1 MYFLQFKLLK
11 PLTEINNISIT
22 QFNSISFTENQSC
35 LGRWIFIN
43 CYLWNSKILT
53 SINKNN
59 YIIMNV
65 LLSKFTTKHNTA
77 PFSQIKIEDYFPAF
91 QEGIALAKTEIDAI
105 VNNPEAPTFE
115 NTVVAMDFAGDILDR
130 LSSVF
135 FNLNSAETSDE
146 MQKIAQEVS
155 PLLSEFG
162 NDITLNAALFA
173 KIKTVYEQKEN
184 LNLTPEQTTLLDK
197 KYKSFSRNGA
207 NLPEDKKDQLR
218 EIDKELSKLSLQF
231 GENVLAE
238 TNAFELHLTDEK
250 DLAGLPEGTIEAARL
265 LAKEKEKEG
274 WIFTLDHPS
283 YVPFLTY
290 ADNRELRKKMAI
302 AFGARSFQNNEFD
315 NQENVLKI
323 AKLRFERANLLGYK
337 THAHFVL
344 EERMA
349 QSPEKVFTFLNDLL
363 AKAKPAAQ
371 KEFAEL
377 AAFAKE
383 LDGIEQLE
391 KWDGAYYSEKL
402 KQQLFNLDDE
412 KLKPYFQLEKVL
424 DGAFT
429 VAKKLYGLTFTE
441 VFDIDKYHEEVTT
454 YEVTDAENNLVSIFY
469 ADFFPRKGK
478 RNGAWMTS
486 FKSQSK
492 KDGVNERPHI
502 SNVCNFTKPTETKP
516 SLLTF
521 NEVTTLFHEFG
532 HGLHGMLANTTY
544 PSLSGTSVFWDFVE
558 LPSQIMENWCYE
570 PEALALFA
578 NHYETGE
585 IIPIE
590 YVQKIKESASFQ
602 EGMAT
607 LRQLSFGLLDMA
619 WHGQDPTS
627 ITDLK
632 TFETEQFANTQ
643 LYPDVKENAM
653 STAFSHIFQGGYS
666 SGYYSYKWA
675 EVLDADA
682 FEYFQESGI
691 FNVEVATKFKENVL
705 SKGGTEHPMIL
716 YKRFRGQEPKPEAL
730 LKRAGLL

>member
-1 MYFLQFKLLK
+1 
-11 PLTEINNISIT
+11 
-22 QFNSISFTENQSC
+22 
-35 LGRWIFIN
+35 
-43 CYLWNSKILT
+43 
-53 SINKNN
+53 
-59 YIIMNV
+59 MNV
-65 LLSKFTTKHNTA
+65 LLSKFNTKHNTA
-77 PFSQIKIEDYFPAF
+77 PFSQIKIEDYVPAF
-91 QEGIALAKTEIDAI
+91 QEGINLAKAEIDAI

-135 FNLNSAETSDE
+135 FNLNSAETNDE

-173 KIKTVYEQKEN
+173 KIKTVYDQKEN
-184 LNLTPEQTTLLDK
+184 LNLNPEQTTLLDK

-207 NLPEDKKDQLR
+207 NLPEDKKDKLR

-238 TNAFELHLTDEK
+238 TNNFELHLTNIT

-265 LAKEKEKEG
+265 LAKEKGKEG
-274 WIFTLDHPS
+274 WIFTLDYPS
-283 YVPFLTY
+283 YIPFLTY

-315 NQENVLKI
+315 NQEIVLKI

-349 QSPEKVFTFLNDLL
+349 QSPEKVFSFLNDLL
-363 AKAKPAAQ
+363 ANAKPAAQ

-377 AAFAKE
+377 SAFAKE

-424 DGAFT
+424 EGAFT
-429 VAKKLYGLTFTE
+429 VANKLFGLSFTE
-441 VFDIDKYHEEVTT
+441 VFDIDKYHEEVIT
-454 YEVTDAENNLVSIFY
+454 YEVRDAEKNLVSIFY

-486 FKSQSK
+486 FKSQSI

-602 EGMAT
+602 EGLAT
-607 LRQLSFGLLDMA
+607 MRQLSFGLLDMA
-619 WHGQDPTS
+619 WHGQDPTA

-632 TFETEQFANTQ
+632 AFETVQFADTQ

-682 FEYFQESGI
+682 FEYFQEKGI
-691 FNVEVATKFKENVL
+691 FNTEVAAKFKDNVL
-705 SKGGTEHPMIL
+705 SKGGTEHPMTL